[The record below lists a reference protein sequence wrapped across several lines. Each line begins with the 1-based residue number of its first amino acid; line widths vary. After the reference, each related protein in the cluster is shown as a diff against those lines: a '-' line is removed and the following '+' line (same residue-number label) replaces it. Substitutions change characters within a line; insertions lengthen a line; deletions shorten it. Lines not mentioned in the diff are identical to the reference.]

1 MMRNI
6 LLLIILIMCTSI
18 TGGACN
24 KKNNIE
30 DTPRIAHFEF
40 SHIGTIGG
48 DSHVF
53 IVDVNGDSAT
63 FKAEGMMYRDFELAC
78 ELSKEEVDRLN
89 DICMVCKKYNWNGY
103 HGNDRYV
110 LDGSGFELTIKYD
123 DGTRL
128 SAEGMNAEPEGYSD
142 FERPMYDLLRPKVDS
157 LIANMKTKHM
167 ATHGA
172 EELESIDVKFFN
184 ADDDKD
190 SYTFS
195 LQNNAQDSCKVK
207 INIRSV
213 NGKYFA
219 IGQIEI
225 DRNLER
231 QTADID
237 GLIQLLVKYK
247 VAAWRQG
254 DHNEKNNEGLEW
266 FAFEAWFKTTM
277 LYSRGTIHPDNYDGF
292 RNDFL
297 LWLRKLTDRINNNK
311 KK

>member
-142 FERPMYDLLRPKVDS
+142 FERPMYDLLRQKVDS
-157 LIANMKTKHM
+157 MIAERTTKRI
-167 ATHGA
+167 AEQGA
-172 EELESIDVKFFN
+172 EELQLIKVSFFN

-190 SYTFS
+190 SYSFEMNKNS
-195 LQNNAQDSCKVK
+195 QGEYHIDIEV
-207 INIRSV
+207 RSV
-213 NGKYFA
+213 NEKYFA
-219 IGQIEI
+219 QGDIKIEEWA
-225 DRNLER
+225 DKE
-231 QTADID
+231 TADID
-237 GLIQLLVKYK
+237 GLVKILVKHK

-254 DHNEKNNEGLEW
+254 DHNAKEKEGMEW
-266 FAFEAWFKTTM
+266 LQFDASFDRVRLFT
-277 LYSRGTIHPDNYDGF
+277 RGTIHPDNYNEF

-297 LWLRKLTDRINNNK
+297 LWLRQLTDRIANDRK
-311 KK
+311 K